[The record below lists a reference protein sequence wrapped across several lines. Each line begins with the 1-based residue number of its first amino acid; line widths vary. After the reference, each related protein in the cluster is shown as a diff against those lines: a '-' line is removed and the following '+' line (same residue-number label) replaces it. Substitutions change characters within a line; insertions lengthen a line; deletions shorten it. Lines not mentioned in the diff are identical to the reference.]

1 MIKTYR
7 ILVSFGDGR
16 PVHSTIDAKHGHQA
30 HDLAFAAHPGA
41 RRIHVLGVDSVREE
55 AKPVLSSKP
64 EPMIHPL
71 FTDTTMEQVHY
82 FVNAGKDDKI
92 KECLK
97 LRNSG
102 MTHQG
107 IANILNVGKTTV
119 GDWIKRY
126 G

>member
-16 PVHSTIDAKHGHQA
+16 PVHSTVEAKHGHQA

-41 RRIHVLGVDSVREE
+41 RRIDVVGIESVREE
-55 AKPVLSSKP
+55 ARPVLPPKLKPV
-64 EPMIHPL
+64 IHPL
-71 FTDTTMEQVHY
+71 FTDTTMDQVQHY
-82 FVNAGKDDKI
+82 VNTEKDDKV
-92 KECLK
+92 KECLR
-97 LRNSG
+97 LRSSG